1 MFQNKI
7 IFLLLLLS
15 LTMFGNCSEEKKD
28 NTALL
33 AALALASS
41 SSPAAGNPASET
53 HVSLNRIYLTTSVI
67 TGGNLGG
74 ISGADA
80 RCSSD
85 GNKPSTGTYKAMI
98 VSGTT
103 RRACSTANCG
113 GGSSENIDWV
123 LKPSTKYYQ
132 ADGTTEIF
140 TTNASGIFVF
150 GTATNVMSNTIY
162 AGVWTGLS
170 TDWTNTAGDCTAW
183 TSTAGTTGRGSSG
196 FNTTD
201 DLISIEQTAACNATA
216 YRLYCVEQ

>member
-103 RRACSTANCG
+103 RRACSTANSG
-113 GGSSENIDWV
+113 GGSSENRWNDGNFYNQCCRNLRLWYGN
-123 LKPSTKYYQ
+123 KYNFQ
-132 ADGTTEIF
+132 RQFRCLDR
-140 TTNASGIFVF
+140 SK
-150 GTATNVMSNTIY
+150 
-162 AGVWTGLS
+162 
-170 TDWTNTAGDCTAW
+170 
-183 TSTAGTTGRGSSG
+183 
-196 FNTTD
+196 
-201 DLISIEQTAACNATA
+201 
-216 YRLYCVEQ
+216 YRLDQYCRRLHRLDVHRWNDR

>member
-1 MFQNKI
+1 MKKI
-7 IFLLLLLS
+7 ILVLLIGILGLS
-15 LTMFGNCSEEKKD
+15 CEKKEDD
-28 NTALL
+28 NLAPL

-41 SSPAAGNPASET
+41 TSSAAGSSTSGT

-123 LKPSTKYYQ
+123 LKPSTKYYR

-140 TTNASGIFVF
+140 TTNAAGIFVY
-150 GTATNVMSNTIY
+150 GTATNTISNVSL
-162 AGVWTGLS
+162 GVWTGLNI
-170 TDWTNTAGDCTAW
+170 DWTNTAGDCTAW
-183 TSTAGTTGRGSSG
+183 TSTAGTTGRGSAA
-196 FNTTD
+196 FNTSD
-201 DLISIEQTAACNATA
+201 DMISIDQAAACTA
-216 YRLYCVEQ
+216 SAYSLYCVEQ

>member
-1 MFQNKI
+1 MKKI
-7 IFLLLLLS
+7 ILVLLIGILGLS
-15 LTMFGNCSEEKKD
+15 CEKKEDD
-28 NTALL
+28 NLAPL

-41 SSPAAGNPASET
+41 TSSAAGSSTSGT

-123 LKPSTKYYQ
+123 LKPSTKYYR

-140 TTNASGIFVF
+140 TTNAAGIFVY
-150 GTATNVMSNTIY
+150 GTATNTISNISL
-162 AGVWTGLS
+162 GVWTGLNI
-170 TDWTNTAGDCTAW
+170 DWTNTAGDCTAW
-183 TSTAGTTGRGSSG
+183 TSIAGTTGRGSAA
-196 FNTTD
+196 FNTSD
-201 DLISIEQTAACNATA
+201 DMISIDQAAACTA
-216 YRLYCVEQ
+216 SAYSLYCVEQ

>member
-123 LKPSTKYYQ
+123 LKPSTKYYR

-140 TTNASGIFVF
+140 TTNAAGIFVY
-150 GTATNVMSNTIY
+150 GTATNTISNTSV
-162 AGVWTGLS
+162 GVWTGVNI
-170 TDWTNTAGDCTAW
+170 DWTNTAGDCTAW
-183 TSTAGTTGRGSSG
+183 TSTAGTTGRGSAA
-196 FNTTD
+196 FNTSD
-201 DLISIEQTAACNATA
+201 DMISIDQAAACTA
-216 YRLYCVEQ
+216 SAYSLYCVEQ